1 MLVRIQ
7 LDSLP
12 DSATLAFD
20 GAAGAAT
27 LPSSKAAF
35 VATSSGSVPAA
46 AATDLAFSFVFTAR
60 HDHGALVPV
69 SEGGF
74 YGAQSR
80 AIAQARDTCDAL
92 FKGRINAAKAAALA
106 APPPKKARAS
116 DDIT

>member
-1 MLVRIQ
+1 MISLELR
-7 LDSLP
+7 DLP
-12 DSATLAFD
+12 DSTALAFD
-20 GAAGAAT
+20 GAAGAAR

-46 AATDLAFSFVFTAR
+46 ASTDLAFSFVFTAR

-69 SEGGF
+69 CDGGF

-80 AIAQARDTCDAL
+80 AIAQARDASDAL
-92 FKGRINAAKAAALA
+92 FKERINAAKAAALA

-116 DDIT
+116 DGST